1 MKNLINHYKVY
12 YLLIIFFF
20 TCISVFLSSYTPDA
34 ATEPTAK
41 VEYIPNLFEYSFDDT
56 LNEQYVFAGRTEEAE
71 HSEYNSLA
79 LPKDRYWLT
88 AKEWRGSHIKTM
100 DKTLKEKRLL
110 TTRFKAWK
118 AMHIKEFIEHMGA
131 AAQEE
136 HKQFPD
142 IMPSIYIAQSLIE
155 SNFGLSRL
163 AIQGKNMYGHKWRGK
178 NTFLVCADDS
188 PTDRFSVFISE
199 WHSIRAHSY
208 LLMRKYRKR
217 IKGKPSLNK
226 WLTALCGA
234 QTTAGSKAFVDA
246 GNSVYA
252 TSCFTNVCY
261 AQKLK
266 RIINHYNLRRFD

>member
-1 MKNLINHYKVY
+1 MKDLINHYMVY
-12 YLLIIFFF
+12 YLLVISIFI
-20 TCISVFLSSYTPDA
+20 CISLFLSSYTPEQTN
-34 ATEPTAK
+34 TELDLFSLHYP
-41 VEYIPNLFEYSFDDT
+41 VEDVY
-56 LNEQYVFAGRTEEAE
+56 AGRTEQAE
-71 HSEYNSLA
+71 SEYNFLA
-79 LPKDRYWLT
+79 LPSDRYWLT

-118 AMHIKEFIEHMGA
+118 AMHIKEFIDHMGA

-142 IMPSIYIAQSLIE
+142 ILPSIYIAQSLIE

-178 NTFLVCADDS
+178 NNFLVCADDS
-188 PTDRFSVFISE
+188 PTDKFSIFITE

-208 LLMRKYRKR
+208 LLMKKYRKR
-217 IKGKPSLNK
+217 IKGKITLGK

-234 QTTAGSKAFVDA
+234 QTVKGSKAFVDA

-252 TSCFTNVCY
+252 TSCMTEVCY
-261 AQKLK
+261 AVKLK
-266 RIINHYNLRRFD
+266 RIIDHYNLRRFD

>member
-1 MKNLINHYKVY
+1 
-12 YLLIIFFF
+12 
-20 TCISVFLSSYTPDA
+20 
-34 ATEPTAK
+34 
-41 VEYIPNLFEYSFDDT
+41 
-56 LNEQYVFAGRTEEAE
+56 
-71 HSEYNSLA
+71 
-79 LPKDRYWLT
+79 
-88 AKEWRGSHIKTM
+88 
-100 DKTLKEKRLL
+100 
-110 TTRFKAWK
+110 
-118 AMHIKEFIEHMGA
+118 MHIKEFIDHMGA

-188 PTDRFSVFISE
+188 PTDKFSVFISE

-266 RIINHYNLRRFD
+266 RIINHYNLRGLG